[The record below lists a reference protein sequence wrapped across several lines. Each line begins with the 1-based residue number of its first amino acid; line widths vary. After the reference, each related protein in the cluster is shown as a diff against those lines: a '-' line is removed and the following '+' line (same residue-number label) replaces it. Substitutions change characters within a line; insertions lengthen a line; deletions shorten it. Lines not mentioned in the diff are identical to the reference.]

1 MAWLWRAAFLPFN
14 KLKLEG
20 DEQIGV
26 NIVKRALQEPLRQ
39 IAENAGEEGAIVLG
53 KVNESKDNNF
63 GYNALT
69 GEYEDLVK
77 AGVLDPTKVVRTA
90 LTNAGSIASL
100 MLTTEALIA
109 DLPEEKPATAASS
122 GRGGMGDMY

>member
-1 MAWLWRAAFLPFN
+1 
-14 KLKLEG
+14 
-20 DEQIGV
+20 
-26 NIVKRALQEPLRQ
+26 
-39 IAENAGEEGAIVLG
+39 
-53 KVNESKDNNF
+53 
-63 GYNALT
+63 
-69 GEYEDLVK
+69 
-77 AGVLDPTKVVRTA
+77 

>member
-1 MAWLWRAAFLPFN
+1 M
-14 KLKLEG
+14 
-20 DEQIGV
+20 
-26 NIVKRALQEPLRQ
+26 KRALQEPLRQ

-53 KVNESKDNNF
+53 RVNESKDNNF
-63 GYNALT
+63 GFNALT
-69 GEYEDLVK
+69 GKYEDLVK

-109 DLPEEKPATAASS
+109 DLPEEKPATASSS